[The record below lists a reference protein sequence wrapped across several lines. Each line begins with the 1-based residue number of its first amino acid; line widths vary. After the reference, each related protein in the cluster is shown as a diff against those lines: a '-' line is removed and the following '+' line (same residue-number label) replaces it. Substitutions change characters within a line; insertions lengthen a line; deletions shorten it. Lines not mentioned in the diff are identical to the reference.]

1 MEAVEKINQKL
12 WSHKSI
18 AAEYRKTTDL
28 RTAERAIA
36 DELAAQ
42 RTFRAVLD
50 IGIGAGRTV
59 GPLSEL
65 GKSYVGVDYSQVM
78 VDLARQQ
85 HPEQDLRCIDARDL
99 SDFADNSFDLVW
111 FSFNGID
118 CVSHDDRLRVLAE
131 VRRVLADDGLFVFS
145 SHNRDAWRM
154 PAYDLRNLRR
164 SWNPFRMIRHIGG
177 YIVKNFNAWRL
188 KRQETH
194 MADYAILNDAA
205 HRYGLLLYYI
215 SPQAQ
220 TAQLAQAGLR
230 VGRMV
235 GLDGTPVD
243 PDTARD
249 HLWVHYICY
258 PSAAGT
264 PSAPDAQT

>member
-12 WSHKSI
+12 WAHKSI
-18 AAEYRKTTDL
+18 ADEYRKTTDL
-28 RTAERAIA
+28 HAAERAIA

-59 GPLSEL
+59 TPLSRL
-65 GKSYVGVDYSQVM
+65 GKSYIGLDYSQTM
-78 VDLARQQ
+78 IDLARQQ
-85 HPEQDLRCIDARDL
+85 HPEHDLRCMDARDL

-118 CVSHDDRLRVLAE
+118 CVAHDDRLRILAE

-145 SHNRDAWRM
+145 SHNRDAARV
-154 PAYDLRNLRR
+154 PAHDLRNLRR
-164 SWNPFRMIRHIGG
+164 SRNPLRMIRHIGG
-177 YIVKNFNAWRL
+177 YVVKNINARRL

-194 MADYAILNDAA
+194 AADYAIVNDAA

-215 SPQAQ
+215 SPRAQ
-220 TAQLAQAGLR
+220 IRQLAQAGLR
-230 VGRMV
+230 VERMV
-235 GLDGTPVD
+235 GLDGAPVD

-249 HLWVHYICY
+249 HIWVHYICC
-258 PSAAGT
+258 PTGETAAT
-264 PSAPDAQT
+264 KDART